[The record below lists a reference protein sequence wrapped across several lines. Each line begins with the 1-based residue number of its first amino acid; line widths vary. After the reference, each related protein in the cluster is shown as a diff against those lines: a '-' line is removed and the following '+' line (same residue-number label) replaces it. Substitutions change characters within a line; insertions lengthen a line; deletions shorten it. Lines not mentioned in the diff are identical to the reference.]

1 VKSINQEI
9 IGRTLNDPYGND
21 WGLVIAPINM
31 EDNLNTLKLG
41 HTAIEWMKDEF
52 KRLKDFLS
60 ENSFRAEPVGVT
72 MYDGGNV
79 MEGAVSKIDDEGLK
93 QFEEEF
99 LSF

>member
-1 VKSINQEI
+1 
-9 IGRTLNDPYGND
+9 
-21 WGLVIAPINM
+21 
-31 EDNLNTLKLG
+31 
-41 HTAIEWMKDEF
+41 
-52 KRLKDFLS
+52 
-60 ENSFRAEPVGVT
+60 